1 MARIVFQNASVVFPV
16 FNSKGQSIT
25 SRLLGAVSSG
35 RLDHDPNGKV
45 IVSALTDLTFEF
57 NDGDRVGIVGNN
69 GAGKSTLLRTISGVY
84 EPTSGSVLL
93 DGQVASLI
101 DISLGMNP
109 EASGRENIFYRAAL
123 LGLGKKE
130 TEKRFDEIVD
140 FSELWE
146 YIDLPMRTYSSGM
159 QMRLGFAVS
168 TVLES
173 EILIMDEWLSVG
185 DENFRDK
192 AQSKLHDLVKA
203 NKILV
208 IASHTKS
215 LLERVTDRILWL
227 DEGKILMDGPTDE
240 VLSKYFK
247 H

>member
-1 MARIVFQNASVVFPV
+1 MARIKFENASVVFPV

-25 SRLLGAVSSG
+25 SRLLGALSYG
-35 RLDHDPNGKV
+35 RLDHDPSGKV
-45 IVSALTDLTFEF
+45 LVSALSNLTFEL
-57 NDGDRVGIVGNN
+57 NDGDRVGIVGDN

-84 EPTSGSVLL
+84 APSSGSVLL

-109 EASGRENIFYRAAL
+109 EASGRENIYYRAAL
-123 LGLGKKE
+123 LGLSKKE
-130 TEKRFDEIVD
+130 TEKRFEAIVD
-140 FSELWE
+140 FSELSE
-146 YIDLPMRTYSSGM
+146 YIDLPIRTYSSGM

-185 DENFRDK
+185 DESFRDK
-192 AQSKLHDLVKA
+192 AQEKLLDLVKA

-208 IASHTKS
+208 VASHTRS
-215 LLERVTDRILWL
+215 LLENVTDRILWL
-227 DEGKILMDGPTDE
+227 DRGKIVMDGPTAD
-240 VLSKYFK
+240 VLTKYFK
-247 H
+247 R